1 MGHWSILSSMDQMEG
16 RTYVVPLPLDEAI
29 NAVGYALQA
38 PGRVVTEQLPD
49 GRYAV
54 RTVKHTPGW
63 AFLLPPL
70 LLFVR
75 RTKVAE
81 IVFTPMDSGSTGVTI
96 SGPIDTA
103 AAMRLREMTTVLPVA
118 R

>member
-1 MGHWSILSSMDQMEG
+1 MGHWSILSSLDQMEG
-16 RTYVVPLPLDEAI
+16 RTYVVPLPLDEAVY
-29 NAVGYALQA
+29 AVGYALQSE
-38 PGRVVTEQLPD
+38 GRVVTEQTPD
-49 GRYAV
+49 GRYIA

-63 AFLLPPL
+63 AFLFPVL
-70 LLFVR
+70 LLFAR

-81 IVFTPMDSGSTGVTI
+81 LVFAPVDGGTGVTVF
-96 SGPIDTA
+96 GAIDTR

>member
-1 MGHWSILSSMDQMEG
+1 MGHWSILSSMDRMEG
-16 RTYVVPLPLDEAI
+16 HTYVVPLPLDEAVY
-29 NAVGYALQA
+29 AVGYALQA
-38 PGRVVTEQLPD
+38 PGRVITEQLPD

-63 AFLLPPL
+63 AFLIPVL
-70 LLFVR
+70 LFFVR

-81 IVFTPMDSGSTGVTI
+81 LVFTPLDSGRTGV
-96 SGPIDTA
+96 SVYGPIDTA
-103 AAMRLREMTTVLPVA
+103 AAMRLREMTTVLPAA

>member
-29 NAVGYALQA
+29 YAVGYALQSD
-38 PGRVVTEQLPD
+38 GRVVTEQTSD
-49 GRYAV
+49 GRYIA

-63 AFLLPPL
+63 AFLFPPL
-70 LLFVR
+70 LLFAR
-75 RTKVAE
+75 RTKAAE
-81 IVFTPMDSGSTGVTI
+81 LSFAPLEGGTGVTI
-96 SGPIDTA
+96 VGAIDTA
-103 AAMRLREMTTVLPVA
+103 AAMRLREMATVVPVA